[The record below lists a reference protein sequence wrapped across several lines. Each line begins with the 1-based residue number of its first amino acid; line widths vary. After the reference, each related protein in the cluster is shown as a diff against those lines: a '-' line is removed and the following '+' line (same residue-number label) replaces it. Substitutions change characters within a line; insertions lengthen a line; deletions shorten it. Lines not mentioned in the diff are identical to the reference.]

1 MIGTLL
7 NGVAALLSENDFG
20 QDLNGDGGKG
30 LLASLSV
37 VTSDTTGSLLLKDSD
52 KNLYIDV
59 DGDNNTSD
67 DIIAVVDE
75 YGGSPHFDHSDS
87 WGSGSFKSESIAVEK
102 QVDGTFLWQLK
113 KPISLLITMGIL
125 KLIQTG
131 R

>member
-1 MIGTLL
+1 MSAE
-7 NGVAALLSENDFG
+7 GVIDWSATQWSSGYKYENDFG

-37 VTSDTTGSLLLKDSD
+37 VTSDKTGSLLLKDSD

-75 YGGSPHFDHSDS
+75 YGGSAF
-87 WGSGSFKSESIAVEK
+87 
-102 QVDGTFLWQLK
+102 
-113 KPISLLITMGIL
+113 
-125 KLIQTG
+125 
-131 R
+131 